1 MNKSNN
7 ISQVILSVIEGKG
20 ANKKTWIVT
29 HPNLQEKG
37 VFFQDEYTKEEAK
50 NEYINNV
57 VKLYF
62 K

>member
-1 MNKSNN
+1 MKTSNN

-20 ANKKTWIVT
+20 ANKKVWIVT
-29 HPNLQEKG
+29 HQNLQEKG